1 MSIGE
6 KIMEKSTIIFVCVI
20 LVISFSSCEK
30 CLECENDEYGY
41 DGNDRPYYEVCS
53 DNFED
58 RDAFDDYIDDLED
71 SLGFE
76 CQRDWF

>member
-30 CLECENDEYGY
+30 CLECENETW
-41 DGNDRPYYEVCS
+41 DGDDNPYLEVCS

-71 SLGFE
+71 EGFE

>member
-30 CLECENDEYGY
+30 CLECENETW
-41 DGNDRPYYEVCS
+41 DGDDYPYLEVCS

>member
-30 CLECENDEYGY
+30 CLECENDEYGR
-41 DGNDRPYYEVCS
+41 DGVDNPYYEVCS

-71 SLGFE
+71 EGWE

>member
-30 CLECENDEYGY
+30 CLECENETW
-41 DGNDRPYYEVCS
+41 DGDDYPYLEVCS

-71 SLGFE
+71 EGFE

>member
-30 CLECENDEYGY
+30 CLECENDEWGI
-41 DGNDRPYYEVCS
+41 DGVDYPYLEVCS

-58 RDAFDDYIDDLED
+58 RDAFDDYIDYLEEEGD
-71 SLGFE
+71 FE